1 MANSAALEGPGQRL
15 FSANN
20 HVSDLFGALI
30 VHFRGPENASNPGLG
45 SSAGPGNDCGGEK
58 LLGEKL
64 FPSLAVNGFTL
75 VLASRRSLALAS
87 LGGDPRSKERSV
99 FRRSDEL

>member
-20 HVSDLFGALI
+20 HVSDLFRALI
-30 VHFRGPENASNPGLG
+30 VHFSGPENASNSGLG
-45 SSAGPGNDCGGEK
+45 SSARPGNYCGGDK

-75 VLASRRSLALAS
+75 VLASR
-87 LGGDPRSKERSV
+87 
-99 FRRSDEL
+99 